1 MVAKHM
7 RYNNNN
13 NNNIAYTVRRVGTF
27 DSSTVFVILA
37 IA

>member
-13 NNNIAYTVRRVGTF
+13 NIAYTAGPVGTF
-27 DSSTVFVILA
+27 DSSGVFVILA